1 MAQSFTFTA
10 WITRGRMER
19 EYELDVTYSVTP
31 RVPATYWQPDEGGE
45 IEILDV
51 RHNGAPFATT
61 REEDDQL
68 YDAACE
74 RADGDL
80 ADLAEDWA
88 EYRVDTRRDALLMGR
103 AA

>member
-1 MAQSFTFTA
+1 MAQTFTFTA
-10 WITRGRMER
+10 YITRGRMER

-31 RVPATYWQPDEGGE
+31 RVPATYWQPAEGGE

-51 RHNGAPFATT
+51 RHNGALFATT

-74 RADGDL
+74 RADDDL
-80 ADLAEDWA
+80 AELAEDWA
-88 EYRVDTRRDALLMGR
+88 EYRAEMRRDALEDRR

>member
-1 MAQSFTFTA
+1 MPQTFTFA
-10 WITRGRMER
+10 AYITRGRMER

-31 RVPATYWQPDEGGE
+31 RVPATYWKPAEGGE

-51 RHNGAPFATT
+51 RHNGALFATT

-68 YDAACE
+68 YDTACE
-74 RADGDL
+74 RADDDL

-88 EYRVDTRRDALLMGR
+88 EYRADMRRDAILMGR

>member
-1 MAQSFTFTA
+1 MAQTFTFTA
-10 WITRGRMER
+10 YITRGRMER

-31 RVPATYWQPDEGGE
+31 HVPATYWQPAEGGE
-45 IEILDV
+45 VEILDV
-51 RHNGAPFATT
+51 RHNGALFATT

-74 RADGDL
+74 RVDDDL
-80 ADLAEDWA
+80 ADLADDWA
-88 EYRVDTRRDALLMGR
+88 EYRAEARRDALEDRR

>member
-1 MAQSFTFTA
+1 MAQTFTFTA
-10 WITRGRMER
+10 YITRGRMER

-31 RVPATYWQPDEGGE
+31 RVPATYWQPAEGGE

-51 RHNGAPFATT
+51 RHNSALFATT

-74 RADGDL
+74 RADDDL
-80 ADLAEDWA
+80 AELAEDWA
-88 EYRVDTRRDALLMGR
+88 EYRAEMRRDALEDRR